1 MVYTGKHLTGCQ
13 AEVSERVFLVIS
25 LSLSDERQDFLEEI
39 QRLKKLRGKTIR
51 VSRRAA
57 GFWAQL
63 AGPAAAKPAPTDE
76 EAKPVEEEKK

>member
-1 MVYTGKHLTGCQ
+1 MVYTGKHLTAQ
-13 AEVSERVFLVIS
+13 AEVSERVFFVIW
-25 LSLSDERQDFLEEI
+25 SLSDERQDFLEEI